1 MIVACVFLVV
11 KLQEV
16 IDYALS
22 YTKTILTE
30 NDKPLFFTGFL
41 REDFALEK

>member
-1 MIVACVFLVV
+1 MIVACVFPVV

-22 YTKTILTE
+22 YTQTMLIE
-30 NDKPLFFTGFL
+30 NYKPLFFTGFL
-41 REDFALEK
+41 REDFAFEK